1 VARPKFDGV
10 VEAVH
15 ISPDGNIDWARTYL
29 RRGPT
34 FSDYILMSR
43 QDLIEHIKAGK
54 KFIIGR
60 RVAKLAST
68 FEEVAPVR
76 VVQKDGT
83 EVLVSGDNPP
93 NGGDHLEGAL
103 YL

>member
-1 VARPKFDGV
+1 MARPKFDGV

-60 RVAKLAST
+60 RVLKLAST

-76 VVQKDGT
+76 VVQKDGM
-83 EVLVSGDNPP
+83 EVLVSGENPRD
-93 NGGDHLEGAL
+93 GGDYLEGAL